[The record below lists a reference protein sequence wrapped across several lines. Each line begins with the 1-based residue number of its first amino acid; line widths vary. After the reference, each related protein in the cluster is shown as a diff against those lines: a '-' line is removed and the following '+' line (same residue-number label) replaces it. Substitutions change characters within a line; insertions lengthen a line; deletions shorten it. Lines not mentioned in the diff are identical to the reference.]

1 MTTVSSETDGIK
13 CCSPLSS
20 VPRHDDQ
27 TRIRFAARGKHT
39 TLDIHVLPLPSG
51 PIDSPSG
58 TVDVTV
64 HGETEINLKGT
75 ANTADWTP
83 FGMSSVKRGD
93 WALLAVA
100 FSITELLSALT
111 TAADAGN
118 V

>member
-1 MTTVSSETDGIK
+1 MEGGTYDDQETGGIK
-13 CCSPLSS
+13 CRSPLSS

-39 TLDIHVLPLPSG
+39 TLDIRVLPLPSD

-75 ANTADWTP
+75 ATTTDWTP
-83 FGMSSVKRGD
+83 SCVKRGD